1 VSDRSDT
8 TQNEFKDLMAKA
20 TKDVAALVVANS
32 RKRQATMAKGLE
44 TASEVS
50 RAVAPLPPPTSAHR
64 NGVRFTHVLDNEI
77 EGSILRQTGDFLY
90 VLNLDE
96 GYSRGQLEDMGLGE
110 FVIENED
117 FVTPDDHRFSLSLVE
132 FATLTDV
139 PHHFIDIEVEVESE
153 SDEVSVASVC
163 FRN

>member
-32 RKRQATMAKGLE
+32 RKRQARMAEGLE

-50 RAVAPLPPPTSAHR
+50 SAAAPLPPPTSAHR

-77 EGSILRQTGDFLY
+77 GGEILRQGGDLVY
-90 VLNLDE
+90 DLNLDQGHTRE
-96 GYSRGQLEDMGLGE
+96 ELDDMGLGE
-110 FVIENED
+110 FVTADED
-117 FVTPDDHRFSLSLVE
+117 CVVLQTI
-132 FATLTDV
+132 TDV
-139 PHHFIDIEVEVESE
+139 PHHFIDIE
-153 SDEVSVASVC
+153 DEADEGVSVASV
-163 FRN
+163 